1 MESILTVR
9 LDSNLKERG
18 TRVMKQCG
26 FTPSQAVRNLF
37 DYVVANNGMP
47 FAEKPEADK
56 GAIRE
61 RIRAFDRCHTKE
73 PLTLSDEELRDERLR
88 ERYGFDA

>member
-1 MESILTVR
+1 MESVLTVR

-18 TRVMKQCG
+18 THVMRQCG

-37 DYVVANNGMP
+37 DYVVANNGLP
-47 FAEKPEADK
+47 FVEKPGADK
-56 GAIRE
+56 DAVRE